1 MKETENDE
9 LTAVI
14 QKLVVKYQ
22 DDIMPIALD
31 MITHLANIFKQ
42 VPALQY
48 LYWNTCPLAS
58 SSVFWHANPYLLFCY
73 CCRWLKQTIVMVTTM
88 TR

>member
-1 MKETENDE
+1 MVVDLLNLMKETENDE

-31 MITHLANIFKQ
+31 MISHLANIFKQ
-42 VPALQY
+42 V
-48 LYWNTCPLAS
+48 TR
-58 SSVFWHANPYLLFCY
+58 
-73 CCRWLKQTIVMVTTM
+73 CC
-88 TR
+88 